1 MSSNSSDETD
11 FKILSLDG
19 GGIKGLFSAAVLAA
33 LEEDM
38 EISIADHFDLI
49 TGTST
54 GGIIAIGLALGMR
67 PREIVSFYVQEG
79 PQIFKPSRW
88 KAIKHLWSAKH
99 SSDPL
104 RNALKKVLGDKRL
117 GDCKKRLVVPS
128 FNLDRNE
135 VYMFKTPHHSRLK
148 RDWRVPLWKVA
159 MATTAAPSYFECCR
173 EVDRIRMVDG
183 GLWANNPTMVGIV
196 EAMSLLDVPKA
207 RISTLSLG
215 CTNSIENKSNKLNR
229 GGLWQWRK
237 AGIDA
242 AMCGQSHGIQG
253 QAQLLLGIE
262 NALRLNPA
270 VSPGLFALD
279 QLNEDRLLSE
289 AAHASRNFAPQFE
302 QAFFSHK
309 AAPYQPFYS
318 LSHESDVSVASATQ
332 N

>member
-1 MSSNSSDETD
+1 MSINNSDVPE
-11 FKILSLDG
+11 FQILSLDG

-38 EISIADHFDLI
+38 GISITDHFDLI

-54 GGIIAIGLALGMR
+54 GGIIAIGLAIGMK
-67 PREIVSFYVQEG
+67 PREIVSFYVKDG
-79 PQIFKPSRW
+79 PRIFSPSWW
-88 KAIKHLWSAKH
+88 KRIRHLWSAKH
-99 SSDPL
+99 ANAPL
-104 RNALKKVLGDKRL
+104 RNALQNVLGDKRL
-117 GDCKKRLVVPS
+117 GDCTKRLVVPS
-128 FNLDRNE
+128 FNLDKNE
-135 VYMFKTPHHSRLK
+135 VYLFKTPHHKRLK

-159 MATTAAPSYFECCR
+159 MATTAAPSYFACCT

-196 EAMSLLDVPKA
+196 EAMSLLEIPKSQ
-207 RISTLSLG
+207 ISTLSLG
-215 CTNSIENKSNKLNR
+215 CTNSIENKSDKLNR

-253 QAQLLLGIE
+253 QAELLLGKG
-262 NALRLNPA
+262 NAIRLNPS
-270 VSPGLFALD
+270 VSSGLFGLD

-289 AAHASRNFAPQFE
+289 AAHASRVFAPQFE
-302 QAFFSHK
+302 QAFLAHS
-309 AAPYQPFYS
+309 APPFQPFYIPS
-318 LSHESDVSVASATQ
+318 TGGDLRAVAT